1 MDEKM
6 RVIKRYSNRKLYDMK
21 DSRYITLEKI
31 AEYVK
36 KGQEIQV
43 VDNQTGED
51 LTAVILSQILFEQE
65 KSRRGGFLPVST
77 LQSILQSGEQVLKS
91 TIGAPMSSV
100 KEGVGAAGKMV
111 TDLVEEADRALGRV
125 VRKGTDVEAHVVAM
139 RTAMTDLVQKRMEEF
154 VAGIDGRIK
163 QLNETTNRV
172 TASLK
177 DMEALKKRLDEVEK
191 LLKKQRP
198 QA

>member
-43 VDNQTGED
+43 VDNQNGED

-77 LQSILQSGEQVLKS
+77 LQSILQSGEQVLQR

-100 KEGVGAAGKMV
+100 KEGVGVAGKMV
-111 TDLVEEADRALGRV
+111 TDLVEEADRAIGRV
-125 VRKGTDVEAHVVAM
+125 VRKGSDVEAHVAAM
-139 RTAMTDLVQKRMEEF
+139 RSAMTDLVQKRMEDF
-154 VAGIDGRIK
+154 VAGIDGRLK
-163 QLNETTNRV
+163 QLNETMGRV

-177 DMEALKKRLDEVEK
+177 DLDTLKKRLDEVER
-191 LLKKQRP
+191 LLKKHKP